1 MFLIKRFVNSGN
13 AEAVQCIREISTYS
27 PKYSSVNIL
36 GYMPAKN
43 AELQEKFMEKLVG
56 KYMGSNPK
64 KGASYAWVPNHIQ
77 DSNGLI
83 APRSFLKCFAIS
95 AERMLENESELKN
108 LEADRLLSPS
118 SLQGA
123 LIRVSDGR
131 VREISESYPWL
142 ETLKQMLNGLHL
154 LTERQEV
161 ERRINI
167 DQWTNEQ
174 KKCFLENSPPN
185 IRFFRVHWYTAIYVE
200 WKGQCS

>member
-1 MFLIKRFVNSGN
+1 
-13 AEAVQCIREISTYS
+13 
-27 PKYSSVNIL
+27 
-36 GYMPAKN
+36 
-43 AELQEKFMEKLVG
+43 
-56 KYMGSNPK
+56 
-64 KGASYAWVPNHIQ
+64 
-77 DSNGLI
+77 
-83 APRSFLKCFAIS
+83 
-95 AERMLENESELKN
+95 MLENESELKN
-108 LEADRLLSPS
+108 LEADRILSLS

-174 KKCFLENSPPN
+174 KSASWRTALSN
-185 IRFFRVHWYTAIYVE
+185 IRFFRVHWYTAIHVE